1 MSREAKVGSTNRAD
15 KAPTAA
21 VTGLTQLLTP
31 VISEAGYDLE
41 ELVVT
46 PMGRR
51 SQLRVVIDRDAGVN
65 LDDISAMSHAVSAVL
80 DADDAAMGKSPYVLE
95 VTSPGVDRPLTEPRH
110 WRRAAGRLI
119 RATRSVDGGEEIV
132 EGRIVAVD
140 GETVKLI
147 VRADRTEQEV
157 ELPLSELGAGK
168 VQLEFNR
175 PSDSPGSK
183 KTRTEKG
190 RDR

>member
-1 MSREAKVGSTNRAD
+1 MGSTNRAD
-15 KAPTAA
+15 NQPTAA
-21 VTGLTQLLTP
+21 VTSLTQLLTP

-51 SQLRVVIDRDAGVN
+51 SQLRVVIDRDTGVN

-110 WRRAAGRLI
+110 WRRAVGRLI

-147 VRADRTEQEV
+147 VRADRSEQEV

-175 PSDSPGSK
+175 PSDSAGSK

>member
-1 MSREAKVGSTNRAD
+1 MVGSMSRAD
-15 KAPTAA
+15 KASTATL
-21 VTGLTQLLTP
+21 TGLTQLLTP

-46 PMGRR
+46 SMGRR

-132 EGRIVAVD
+132 EGRLVAVD
-140 GETVKLI
+140 GETLKLL
-147 VRADRTEQEV
+147 VRAGRTEQEIDV
-157 ELPLSELGAGK
+157 PMSELGAGK

-175 PSDSPGSK
+175 PSDSAGSK
-183 KTRTEKG
+183 KARTEKG